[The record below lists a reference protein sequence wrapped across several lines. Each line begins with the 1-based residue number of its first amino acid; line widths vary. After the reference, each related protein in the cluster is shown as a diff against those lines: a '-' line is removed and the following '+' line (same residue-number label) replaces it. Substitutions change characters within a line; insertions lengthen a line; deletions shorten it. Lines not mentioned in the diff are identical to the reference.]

1 VMRGIFKEDTKSR
14 GMGGLSGVPPGPGE
28 AMGGGGGGMGRGGG
42 GGGRAGRGAAAPL
55 DEAGKQAVRDAWAEF
70 MKPHLRG

>member
-1 VMRGIFKEDTKSR
+1 MVMRGIFMEDTKSR
-14 GMGGLSGVPPGPGE
+14 GMGGLSATGE
-28 AMGGGGGGMGRGGG
+28 AAGGGGGGMGRGGGGG

-55 DEAGKQAVRDAWAEF
+55 DEAGKQAVRDAWTEF

>member
-1 VMRGIFKEDTKSR
+1 
-14 GMGGLSGVPPGPGE
+14 
-28 AMGGGGGGMGRGGG
+28 MGGGGGGMGRGGAGGAGG
-42 GGGRAGRGAAAPL
+42 GGGRAGGRGPAAPL